1 MNRVSQHQDGC
12 PDSYGVG
19 MSMRVLSRSTALIT
33 VAALSLV
40 GLAAPSQAAVGDD
53 TPFAL
58 PAGATPYGTVLGPDN
73 NIWVAT
79 GAANSIA
86 KIDAK
91 GAVTNYPV
99 PTAAATP
106 RFITVGS
113 DRNLWFTEQTG
124 NKIGRI
130 TTAGVITEFAVP
142 TSGAEPFGIAPGP
155 DGNLWFT
162 EQAANKIGRITTSG
176 TITEFAIPTAA
187 SAPYGI
193 VAGPTGSND
202 MYFTESATD
211 KIGRITSSGAVTEI
225 PLAAGSRPF
234 GITTVSST
242 LWIAEYG
249 SNKIAQLQGSTVLEI
264 SLPAGSQPLW
274 LTQGPGPTM
283 WVTLFGTSQV
293 AVLTAAGSLQASYA
307 LNAGAKP
314 TGLAQG
320 SDGNMWV
327 AQSGTAQV
335 ARVLSGQTPTL
346 VTAPAIT
353 PATAAVGAALT
364 SSSGTWAYE
373 PTSYTYQWMRCT
385 TNAASS
391 CAAIPGSS
399 AASYT
404 VTTADSGKFLG
415 ASVSAV
421 NLNGAVATGAM
432 SNLIQVGGTVSPT
445 ATPTPTPTPTSTSAV
460 KPPATVVTVSAAA
473 RTKRGRTTTVTITL
487 SPAAAAGLV
496 NVTYKGGAV
505 KSVVKGLRAIN
516 GVISTTWSTPSD
528 WPAGRTR
535 ITARFYPTS
544 TATATR
550 GSGFDFIKVR
560 K

>member
-1 MNRVSQHQDGC
+1 
-12 PDSYGVG
+12 
-19 MSMRVLSRSTALIT
+19 MSIRTLSRSTVLIA
-33 VAALSLV
+33 VVALSVV
-40 GLAAPSQAAVGDD
+40 GLAAPGQAAIGDD
-53 TPFAL
+53 TSFAL
-58 PAGATPYGTVLGPDN
+58 QAGATPYGTVLGPDN
-73 NIWVAT
+73 NIWVAN
-79 GAANSIA
+79 GAANSIS
-86 KIDAK
+86 KVDAK
-91 GAVTNYPV
+91 GTVTNYPV
-99 PTAAATP
+99 PTAASTP

-130 TTAGVITEFAVP
+130 TPAGVITEFAVP
-142 TSGAEPFGIAPGP
+142 TTGAEPFGIAPGP

-162 EQAANKIGRITTSG
+162 EQAANKIGRITTTG
-176 TITEFAIPTAA
+176 TITEFPIPTAA
-187 SAPYGI
+187 SVPYGI

-274 LTQGPGPTM
+274 LAQGPGPTM

-293 AVLTAAGSLQASYA
+293 AVLTAAGSLQASYG
-307 LNAGAKP
+307 LVAGTKP

-327 AQSGTAQV
+327 AQSGSAQV
-335 ARVLSGQTPTL
+335 ARVLSGQTPTM
-346 VTAPAIT
+346 VTAPAVT
-353 PATAAVGAALT
+353 PTTAAVGATVT

-373 PTSYTYQWMRCT
+373 PTSYTYQWVRCT

-391 CAAIPGSS
+391 CSPITGST
-399 AASYT
+399 ASTYV
-404 VTTADSGKFLG
+404 VTTADSGKFIG
-415 ASVSAV
+415 ATVAAV
-421 NLNGAVATGAM
+421 NLNGAVTGVTG
-432 SNLIQVGGTVSPT
+432 NLIQIGGTVSPTAAPT
-445 ATPTPTPTPTSTSAV
+445 ATPTPTPTSTAAV
-460 KPPATVVTVSAAA
+460 KPAATLVTVSAAA
-473 RTKRGRTTTVTITL
+473 RTKRGKTTTVTITL
-487 SPAAAAGLV
+487 SPATAAGLV

-505 KSVVKGLRAIN
+505 KSTVKGLRAIN
-516 GVISTTWSTPSD
+516 GVISTTWSTPSN

-544 TATATR
+544 TATAAR
-550 GSGFDFIKVR
+550 GSGFDFINVR